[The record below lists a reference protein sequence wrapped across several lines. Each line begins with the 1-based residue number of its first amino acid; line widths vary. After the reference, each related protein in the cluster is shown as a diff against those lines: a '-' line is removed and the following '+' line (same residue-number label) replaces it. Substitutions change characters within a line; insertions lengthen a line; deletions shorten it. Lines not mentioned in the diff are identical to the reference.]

1 MCPVCLSTA
10 VLIVT
15 GATST
20 GGIAAL
26 VLKKRGAK
34 ADG

>member
-20 GGIAAL
+20 GSLAAL
-26 VLKKRGAK
+26 ALKTRRAK
-34 ADG
+34 TDG